1 MRLHPSPVVAVLLLA
16 AVFGSRQ
23 AAAQQVTKQTVP
35 GVSNFA
41 KLETTVACGGATTPE
56 AVPELKKMGFASI
69 INLRLPSEAGANVEG
84 EAAAAKTAGI
94 NFFNIPFSGAS
105 PDPAVADKFLATI
118 TAKGN
123 EPAYIHCAA
132 GNRSSSIT
140 GTATRRT
147 PKPQRSGSP
156 APRSSNSPST
166 TRNRISASLRSST
179 PRATSRPRRP

>member
-1 MRLHPSPVVAVLLLA
+1 MLIRITFAFIVVAM
-16 AVFGSRQ
+16 FGGRS

-35 GVSNFA
+35 GAANFA
-41 KLETTVACGGATTPE
+41 RLETTVACGGATTPE

-69 INLRLPSEAGANVEG
+69 INLRLPSEPGANVEG

-105 PDPAVADKFLATI
+105 PDPAVADRFLATI

-132 GNRSSSIT
+132 GNRAGAMWMIKRLVVDHWDADKAYT
-140 GTATRRT
+140 EAAALGLT
-147 PKPQRSGSP
+147 SP
-156 APRSSNSPST
+156 ALKQFAIDYAQTHKR
-166 TRNRISASLRSST
+166 
-179 PRATSRPRRP
+179 